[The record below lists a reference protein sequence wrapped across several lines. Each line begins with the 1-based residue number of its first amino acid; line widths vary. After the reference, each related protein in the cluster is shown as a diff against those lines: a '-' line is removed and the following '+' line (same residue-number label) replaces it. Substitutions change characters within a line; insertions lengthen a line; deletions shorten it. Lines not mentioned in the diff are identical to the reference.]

1 MGERHNLLNPLVQS
15 LEKDVSEGMSKK
27 AHDLLLQILERP
39 HLGSDVLL
47 RVGIQL
53 AQRELYEEVAEI
65 FHRCIHEHPEVFEA
79 YYNLALAD
87 IVQQRWEAGLAILQ
101 LRSNRKL
108 KSWHDRI

>member
-79 YYNLALAD
+79 YYNL
-87 IVQQRWEAGLAILQ
+87 RWPTLRNRDGKQGLQSCSSAAIE
-101 LRSNRKL
+101 S
-108 KSWHDRI
+108 